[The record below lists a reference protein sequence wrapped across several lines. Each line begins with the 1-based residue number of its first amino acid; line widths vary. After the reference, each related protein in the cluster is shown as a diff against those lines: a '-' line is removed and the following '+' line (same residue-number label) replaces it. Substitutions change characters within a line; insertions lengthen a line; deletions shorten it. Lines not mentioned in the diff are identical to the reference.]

1 MPDSV
6 IYFID
11 NETEKA
17 LANVSGNNV
26 NIHNPN
32 INLPNSLGKAVASLG
47 IGGAIATGIS
57 TAGTFM
63 KSSTPLGVKLG
74 ATAAGGAI
82 GGALFVSTNY
92 MNTIAQKQAESKSGN
107 KSYCD
112 PNSFSAKSMSE
123 NYNSDT
129 DYLDAVIGLLDTN
142 LLLHFS
148 ILYLLICLPVLYI
161 TTNISTDKLNINFI
175 KNTFGVNIHNLIVKL
190 LKYVSKTNKI

>member
-1 MPDSV
+1 M
-6 IYFID
+6 
-11 NETEKA
+11 A
-17 LANVSGNNV
+17 
-26 NIHNPN
+26 
-32 INLPNSLGKAVASLG
+32 
-47 IGGAIATGIS
+47 
-57 TAGTFM
+57 
-63 KSSTPLGVKLG
+63 VKLG

-107 KSYCD
+107 KSSSD
-112 PNSFSAKSMSE
+112 HNSFSAKSMSE

-142 LLLHFS
+142 LLLHFC

-175 KNTFGVNIHNLIVKL
+175 KNTFGINTHNLIVKL
-190 LKYVSKTNKI
+190 LKYVSKTNKIWRVIIWILLIIACLGTIYISYFISLNIDTISEIYQNNKK